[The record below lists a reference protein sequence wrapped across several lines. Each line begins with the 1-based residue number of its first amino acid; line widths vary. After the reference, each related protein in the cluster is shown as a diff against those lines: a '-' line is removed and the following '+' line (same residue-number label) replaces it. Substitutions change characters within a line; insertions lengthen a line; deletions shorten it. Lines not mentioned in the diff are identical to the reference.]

1 MLQLRE
7 GFGILLYG
15 LGSKRS
21 VIEQFRKDQLH
32 DKHYHVVVNGFLPHL
47 SIKEILS
54 SISTLL
60 TDRPIS
66 CCDPLDFCQQLQSSL
81 ACNLESSQ
89 LFFLLINS
97 IDGPCLRTDK
107 AQTVL
112 SLLAKIPNFRIVA
125 SIDHINAP
133 LSWDQRK
140 ADCFNWLWYDTTNY
154 DVYEE
159 ETSYENSLLVQGG
172 ESSAFASVKHVLS
185 SVTPNAISIFILLCQ
200 HQFKHL
206 KDPTCT
212 GLSFHALYR
221 ICRERFLVNTDATL
235 RAQLTEFRDH
245 KLIQYKK
252 GADGMEMLSVKL
264 STSVLRQLIDEFQL

>member
-185 SVTPNAISIFILLCQ
+185 SVTPNAM
-200 HQFKHL
+200 
-206 KDPTCT
+206 
-212 GLSFHALYR
+212 
-221 ICRERFLVNTDATL
+221 
-235 RAQLTEFRDH
+235 
-245 KLIQYKK
+245 YKIY
-252 GADGMEMLSVKL
+252 SW
-264 STSVLRQLIDEFQL
+264 IYY